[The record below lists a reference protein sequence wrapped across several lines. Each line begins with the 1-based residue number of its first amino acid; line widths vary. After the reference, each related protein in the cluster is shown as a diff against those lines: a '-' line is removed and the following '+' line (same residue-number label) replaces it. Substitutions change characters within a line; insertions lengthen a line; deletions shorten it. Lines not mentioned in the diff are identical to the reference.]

1 MPGGQYINHFGQVR
15 IRVTG
20 TGVME
25 AKLLSLDDVD
35 TKQLADITLP
45 STTSRYV
52 NQLVNFETQKA
63 RLDLRTTEFGATFFV
78 RQIIFYIK
86 PVGTNYPQ

>member
-20 TGVME
+20 SGVME
-25 AKLLSLDDVD
+25 ASLLSLDDVE
-35 TKQLADITLP
+35 TKQLADITL
-45 STTSRYV
+45 SATTPRYV

-63 RLDLRTTEFGATFFV
+63 RLKLITTELGATFFI
-78 RQIIFYIK
+78 RQISIYVK